1 MEFGMHP
8 ITDLIRATWRN
19 YTGRKNG
26 HLLLRFLAIF
36 VTCVSLYS
44 VLFHLVM
51 AYEGQSFSWMT
62 GLYWTLTV
70 MSTLGLGDITF
81 NSTLGHVF
89 TIGVLV
95 SGVMFLLVLL
105 PLLFI
110 ESQSAARVSCELPRD
125 TGGHVILCHYDE
137 VTSALI
143 TRMRQYRQPY
153 VLLVP
158 DLTEALSLY
167 DQGLNVVMGE
177 VTHPDT
183 FRQVRLAKAALVAT
197 TSSDAVNT
205 NVALTVRELSAS
217 VPVIA
222 TANEAV
228 AVDMLSLAGCS
239 HVLHLG
245 NMLGRS
251 LARRIHGNDSMT
263 RVIGQFGPL
272 LIAEAAAARTPFVGT
287 TLQQSRLR
295 ERVGLSVVGVW
306 ERGHFEMAGPDT
318 SIGPHTVLVLAG
330 SQAQLQQFDA
340 HFGSSDMTDAPVL
353 ILGGG
358 RVGRATG
365 RALEERGSDYRI
377 VEQLHERVDTSGKY
391 ILGNAA
397 RADVLHNAGIRDTP
411 AVVITTHDDDLNI
424 YLTLYCRHLRP
435 DVQIISRAT
444 LERHVP
450 TLHRAGADFVMS
462 YASMGANAIWNLL
475 QRNDVLMVTEGL
487 HVFRVTL
494 PPRLAGKTMLESRIR
509 QVTGC
514 HVIAIETEGV
524 MQINPDPAI
533 PFPDK
538 AELILIGTTKAEED
552 FVKVFPAA

>member
-1 MEFGMHP
+1 
-8 ITDLIRATWRN
+8 
-19 YTGRKNG
+19 
-26 HLLLRFLAIF
+26 
-36 VTCVSLYS
+36 
-44 VLFHLVM
+44 M

-110 ESQSAARVSCELPRD
+110 ESQSAARVSRELPRD

-487 HVFRVTL
+487 H
-494 PPRLAGKTMLESRIR
+494 ACLESPCRRVLPVKRCWKAGFVRSPDVTSSPSRPRVSCKSIRIR
-509 QVTGC
+509 PSLFRTRR
-514 HVIAIETEGV
+514 
-524 MQINPDPAI
+524 N
-533 PFPDK
+533 
-538 AELILIGTTKAEED
+538 
-552 FVKVFPAA
+552 